1 MTEIKKWPVWEYL
14 VICVGCV
21 MMAFAIECF
30 FNTYSLVTGGVTG
43 LAIVIGE
50 LAEKLGFPAPIWLTN
65 IVLNVPLFL
74 LGLKTKGKHFLART
88 LFATVTLSV
97 ALYFAKYIPP
107 MQAGENEL
115 ILISIFGGAISGF
128 GLGLVFR
135 CFATTGG
142 TDLAASILH
151 NYYKHISVSRLL
163 FVMDSIVIVIGLFVF
178 GPVRAMYAIVAVFIS
193 SKAIDVVLEGTSF
206 AKAAFIISN
215 RSEEIAA
222 VLLSELSRGVT
233 GLTGRGMYT
242 RHEKNVLLCVV
253 SVKEVV
259 KVKELVHKLDESAF
273 VIVADVR
280 EVLGEGF
287 QSIA

>member
-1 MTEIKKWPVWEYL
+1 MFTIKNSSIREYL
-14 VICVGCV
+14 IIIIGCI
-21 MMAFAIECF
+21 MMAIAIESF
-30 FNTYSLVTGGVTG
+30 FNAYSLVTGGVTG
-43 LAIVIGE
+43 LAIVIRDLSDRVGY
-50 LAEKLGFPAPIWLTN
+50 PMPIWLTN
-65 IVLNVPLFL
+65 ILLNVPLFL
-74 LGLKTKGKHFLART
+74 LGLRTKGKDFLTRT
-88 LFATVTLSV
+88 LFATITLSV

-107 MQAGENEL
+107 IEAGEQDL
-115 ILISIFGGAISGF
+115 ILIAIFGGVISGL

-151 NYYKHISVSRLL
+151 NYYRHVSVSRIL
-163 FVMDSIVIVIGLFVF
+163 FVMDSLVILVGLFVF
-178 GPVRAMYAIVAVFIS
+178 GPTKAMYAIVAVFVS
-193 SKAIDVVLEGTSF
+193 SKAIDMILEGMSF

-215 RSEEIAA
+215 RSDEIAA
-222 VLLSELSRGVT
+222 ALMSELSRGVT
-233 GLTGRGMYT
+233 GLSGRGMYT
-242 RHEKNVLLCVV
+242 RHDKNVLLCVV

-259 KVKELVHKLDESAF
+259 KVKELVRELDPNAF